1 MINLHERLSEFSY
14 GFGVTREV
22 QSLLEGI
29 GLRPTPFLPNLLH
42 EKELGFD
49 VGFEDRG
56 RVVVLQFKLGHE
68 LRRFHRATPSQSIP
82 VLERPF
88 WRFVVDTSG
97 HQFQRLTEFES
108 NDADTFYV
116 APKFSN
122 WKVYDSAFQDGKVLE
137 KSLLLK
143 PSEIS
148 RGVQAQ
154 GGSGGTHRIVYDD
167 LNRYVCSEPTPLRS
181 SRPDEMAAEIR
192 LRIMQSKATLEE
204 QVGRL
209 YERTRLADGPGALAP
224 SRRDRIFARSKDWT
238 QGMAAIVG
246 LEAWSQGAQLLFVT
260 EAQA

>member
-42 EKELGFD
+42 EEELGFD

-56 RVVVLQFKLGHE
+56 RVVILQFKLGHE
-68 LRRFHRATPSQSIP
+68 LKRFHRATPAQSVP
-82 VLERPF
+82 ELQHPF
-88 WRFVVDTSG
+88 WRFIVDTSG
-97 HQFQRLTEFES
+97 HQFQRLTEFEAS
-108 NDADTFYV
+108 DADTYYI
-116 APKFSN
+116 APKFSD

-154 GGSGGTHRIVYDD
+154 GGSAGMHRIVYDG
-167 LNRYVCSEPTPLRS
+167 LSRYVCSEPTALRE
-181 SRPDEMAAEIR
+181 SRPGEVATEIATKIR
-192 LRIMQSKATLEE
+192 QSKATLEE

-209 YERTRLADGPGALAP
+209 YERARPQAGPGALAR
-224 SRRDRIFARSKDWT
+224 SREDRIFARSKDRT
-238 QGMAAIVG
+238 HGMAAIVG

-260 EAQA
+260 DASG